1 MSLVTASG
9 PPQDMTQ
16 QTQQPEPRYMFPSHP
31 ASGREGE
38 VWPIFLWTSVAI
50 RPVVR
55 EFVVCCVPLPPS
67 ELMAAAVIAAAAAR
81 ANADLLERF
90 RVTGATAPDRAL
102 PLDQLGVIDSP
113 PLRRYVA
120 ANVICSSPMA
130 ADRYYLDEVAY
141 ASYRRRRRPLPA
153 VLALVI
159 AGLAILLG
167 VMVAVTSRP

>member
-1 MSLVTASG
+1 MGAVIG
-9 PPQDMTQ
+9 
-16 QTQQPEPRYMFPSHP
+16 
-31 ASGREGE
+31 
-38 VWPIFLWTSVAI
+38 
-50 RPVVR
+50 
-55 EFVVCCVPLPPS
+55 
-67 ELMAAAVIAAAAAR
+67 VIAAASAR

-102 PLDQLGVIDSP
+102 PLDQLGVTDSP
-113 PLRRYVA
+113 PLRGYVA

-141 ASYRRRRRPLPA
+141 ASYRRRRGPPV